1 MKNRV
6 RTAMSVN
13 VSGTEDTIAR
23 MGKIEKRAQERI
35 FKEAVRPALL
45 LIGQQA
51 KLNAVQIGT
60 TGKYHQGVR
69 RAIASRIY
77 PQFKRMK
84 GSSYYNRG
92 VLAVWY
98 GRSRRE
104 ADAMARGE
112 SVSRVP
118 DWSLASLAHLFEFGY
133 RLTHYYGRRIR
144 PRRIAARPFM
154 GPALEDKRAQAEGM
168 FRAIVRDLTSGN

>member
-1 MKNRV
+1 MKNRM
-6 RTAMSVN
+6 RTVMTVN

-23 MGKIEKRAQERI
+23 MAKIEKAAQERI
-35 FKEAVRPALL
+35 FKEAVRPALN

-51 KLNAVQIGT
+51 KLNAIQIQT

-69 RAIASRIY
+69 KAIASRIY
-77 PQFKRMK
+77 PVFKRMR
-84 GSSYYNRG
+84 GSRYYNRG

-104 ADAMARGE
+104 ASAMARGE
-112 SVSRVP
+112 TVPRQP

-133 RLTHYYGRRIR
+133 RLTHYFGRRIR

-154 GPALEDKRAQAEGM
+154 STALEEKRSQAEGM
-168 FRAIVRDLTSGN
+168 FRAIVRDLTSGA